1 MMSEY
6 IAEHLADKEVAVHL
20 RLGMPVGVSVMQP
33 NWEWR
38 RRLFM
43 ATLPEAD
50 LVYRDNGLVWILEF
64 AVWRP
69 QVKMGQL
76 LVYKQLLPKTPGYWN
91 TPEDRIR
98 LKLVLGRREPVVE
111 NVAKAAGIE
120 IEIYQPEWLKKE
132 IARRTGKW
140 KPGP

>member
-1 MMSEY
+1 
-6 IAEHLADKEVAVHL
+6 
-20 RLGMPVGVSVMQP
+20 
-33 NWEWR
+33 
-38 RRLFM
+38 M